1 MDSSAELR
9 RHRPTSAPLS
19 HLSASRRCSAVHPPS
34 VCGDEAVMQPAGR
47 AVGVPAP
54 RTPLLASPHPIPSH
68 AVGKQACTRRGA
80 APAGAFCHVLESFFP
95 LFASQR
101 CVWSRCYEEWGGGKG
116 GGVGGAGWDGAC
128 GCHGHGVVQQCAR
141 RDGAMDPGGAA
152 GFVTCTGLE
161 FPALRAPG
169 AACCSFRAPRGLWR
183 GFGRHGVLCWCL

>member
-1 MDSSAELR
+1 MLGAVQEGLHVDSSAELR

-54 RTPLLASPHPIPSH
+54 RTPLLASPHPVPSH

-116 GGVGGAGWDGAC
+116 GGGGGSGVGRCMRLPWTRCSTAMRPEGWSDGSRWCCWFCHLHRAGIPRSEGT
-128 GCHGHGVVQQCAR
+128 R
-141 RDGAMDPGGAA
+141 R
-152 GFVTCTGLE
+152 C
-161 FPALRAPG
+161 
-169 AACCSFRAPRGLWR
+169 
-183 GFGRHGVLCWCL
+183 VLQL